1 MNLYSGA
8 LSAAVGLGLLI
19 GAFFFGRSTGID
31 HQKAVYAKA
40 EAKAVAAMEK
50 GRAAIETVSGALGEA
65 RRDQDDETRIIYRE
79 AAPIIYRQSVAV
91 CVDALGVGM
100 LDRARANA
108 NRAIAFTPSHAPAG
122 ASTDAPQ

>member
-1 MNLYSGA
+1 MPSSWALGA
-8 LSAAVGLGLLI
+8 LAGLGLLI

-50 GRAAIETVSGALGEA
+50 GRLAIETVSSRLSEA
-65 RRDQDDETRIIYRE
+65 RRDQDTETRTIYHEATRIIE
-79 AAPIIYRQSVAV
+79 RQSVAV
-91 CVDALGVGM
+91 CVDAAGVGL

-108 NRAIAFTPSHAPAG
+108 NRTLARLPYDIPAG
-122 ASTDAPQ
+122 ASTDATQ